1 MNNILDNGI
10 ASHTFGNSNAELQAL
25 KHELL
30 EQQRNMEDRLW
41 LEANLSRFDELIR
54 LNYDK
59 DIPTFADIV
68 LEYLSGL
75 TNATREAFFVVN
87 SEENKVQAVGG
98 YGCTLE
104 TMEKKVFN
112 FGEGIIGQ
120 AVKSQKLINLD
131 NIPMQVETSVLH
143 KGVAYLV
150 VSPFIFNQVVY
161 GALELI
167 TLEKLPSRYIDLIKR
182 CSESLAV
189 SLQSIITNQKTRL
202 LLEESMQKTEELQAQ
217 SEELRQSME
226 ELSAIQEELNRKE
239 MEMKGW
245 INGVNN
251 TLAVIEFN
259 MRGKIIYVNERFA
272 KTLEYDIEDLMDK
285 NHHVFLTKE
294 YANSEEYQNF
304 WAALQN
310 SVPQSNPEFHRVT
323 RTGQDIWLSATYTP
337 ILDNYGKPYKVV
349 KLAMDV
355 TEKRKIA
362 SDAKK
367 QLTSINQSFAVIE
380 FDLDST
386 ILYANQNFLEAMGYT
401 LEEVVGKKH
410 KIFVTPD
417 YAKTDEYKTLWDN
430 LRKGDFQ
437 RGEFQRIGKQGNTIW
452 ISASYN
458 PIKNDNGEPYKVVK
472 YLMDITH
479 LKK

>member
-1 MNNILDNGI
+1 MSNILESGI
-10 ASHTFGNSNAELQAL
+10 TSHTFSNSNSELQAL
-25 KHELL
+25 KNELL
-30 EQQRNMEDRLW
+30 EQQRNIEDRLW

-68 LEYLSGL
+68 LEYFSGL
-75 TNATREAFFVVN
+75 TNAIREAFFVVN
-87 SEENKVQAVGG
+87 SEENRVQAVGG

-104 TMEKKVFN
+104 SMEKKSFG

-131 NIPMQVETSVLH
+131 QVPMQVETSVLH
-143 KGVAYLV
+143 KGLAYLV

-167 TLEKLPSRYIDLIKR
+167 TLEKLPNRYIDLIKR

-189 SLQSIITNQKTRL
+189 SLQSIITNQKTRT

-217 SEELRQSME
+217 SEELRQNME

-259 MRGKIIYVNERFA
+259 MKGKIIYANDKFA
-272 KTLEYDIEDLMDK
+272 KTLEYDIDDLMDK
-285 NHHVFLTKE
+285 NHHVLLTKE

-304 WAALQN
+304 WASLQRN
-310 SVPQSNPEFHRVT
+310 EPQSDTEFHRVT

-337 ILDNYGKPYKVV
+337 ILDNYGKPYKVL

-362 SDAKK
+362 TDAKQ
-367 QLTSINQSFAVIE
+367 QLISINQSFAVIE
-380 FDLDST
+380 FDLEST
-386 ILYANQNFLEAMGYT
+386 ILTANQNFLNAMGYT
-401 LEEVVGKKH
+401 LAEVLGKKH
-410 KIFVTPD
+410 KMFVSPD
-417 YAKTDEYKTLWDN
+417 HAKTEEYQNLWDN
-430 LRKGDFQ
+430 LRKGEFQ
-437 RGEFQRIGKQGNTIW
+437 RGEFERIGKTGNIIW
-452 ISASYN
+452 INASYN
-458 PIKNDNGEPYKVVK
+458 PIKNDKGETYKVVK

>member
-1 MNNILDNGI
+1 MSNILENGI
-10 ASHTFGNSNAELQAL
+10 TANTFSNSSLELQAL
-25 KHELL
+25 KNELL
-30 EQQRNMEDRLW
+30 EQQRNIEDRLW

-75 TNATREAFFVVN
+75 TNATREAFFIVN
-87 SEENKVQAVGG
+87 SEESKVQAVGG

-104 TMEKKVFN
+104 TMEKKVFS

-131 NIPMQVETSVLH
+131 NVPMQIDTSVLH

-189 SLQSIITNQKTRL
+189 SLQSIITNQKTRI
-202 LLEESMQKTEELQAQ
+202 LLEESMQKTEELQTQ

-226 ELSAIQEELNRKE
+226 ELSAIQEDLHRKE
-239 MEMKGW
+239 IEMKGW

-251 TLAVIEFN
+251 TLAVIEFD
-259 MRGKIIYVNERFA
+259 MRGKIIYVNEKFA
-272 KTLEYDIEDLMDK
+272 KILEYDTEDLADK
-285 NHHVFLTKE
+285 NHHAFLTKE
-294 YANSEEYQNF
+294 YANSKQYQNF
-304 WAALQN
+304 WTALQQN
-310 SVPQSNPEFHRVT
+310 IPQSNPEFHRVT
-323 RTGQDIWLSATYTP
+323 RTGLDIWLSATYTP

-367 QLTSINQSFAVIE
+367 QLTSINQSFAIIE
-380 FDLDST
+380 FNLDST
-386 ILYANQNFLEAMGYT
+386 ILHANQNFLDAVGYT
-401 LEEVVGKKH
+401 LEEIVGKKH
-410 KIFVTPD
+410 RIFVTPD
-417 YAKTDEYKTLWDN
+417 HAETEEYKNLWNN
-430 LRKGDFQ
+430 LRSGNFQ

-458 PIKNDNGEPYKVVK
+458 PIKNDAGEPYKVVK